1 MCRVT
6 CVGSY
11 FGGLRHSKFF
21 NLARQEPSHTRKR
34 EGEGGKPLRGRSAA
48 PAGVN
53 DFMFPT

>member
-34 EGEGGKPLRGRSAA
+34 EGGGGANPCEEDQLLRL
-48 PAGVN
+48 V
-53 DFMFPT
+53 

>member
-21 NLARQEPSHTRKR
+21 NLAWQEPSHTRR
-34 EGEGGKPLRGRSAA
+34 RGGGDKPLRGRSAA